1 MASNAVFGHG
11 QMRLYLLTLLAEG
24 PKHGYELMQS
34 IERRFNGAYVPSAGT
49 IYPRLAKLTEEG
61 LITKSEAGR
70 KTIYAITD
78 AGLAELESRRDEAN
92 RLEAEIDMSARA
104 LADGLRS
111 RMRSS
116 MGSLKDDLNAAIGRP
131 MDRGSVRLRPVGPS
145 QPAQS
150 AQQSSQSARPTVQSS
165 QPIQASRSARFSNAP
180 ASIPA
185 ETDELRRA
193 ERLVYEFGLDVR
205 DVLRSADAAG
215 LLDDAA
221 VHRMADELARARDAI
236 RSAI

>member
-111 RMRSS
+111 RMHSS

-131 MDRGSVRLRPVGPS
+131 MDRGSVRLRPVSPNK
-145 QPAQS
+145 PASQS
-150 AQQSSQSARPTVQSS
+150 AQPVQPV
-165 QPIQASRSARFSNAP
+165 QPIQAARSARFSS
-180 ASIPA
+180 ASASTPA

-221 VHRMADELARARDAI
+221 VRRVADELARARDAI

>member
-78 AGLAELESRRDEAN
+78 AGLAELESRRDEAD

-111 RMRSS
+111 RMHSS

-131 MDRGSVRLRPVGPS
+131 MDRGSVRLRPVSPNK
-145 QPAQS
+145 PASQS
-150 AQQSSQSARPTVQSS
+150 AQPVQPVQPVQTTRP
-165 QPIQASRSARFSNAP
+165 ARFSSAP
-180 ASIPA
+180 VPAPA

-221 VHRMADELARARDAI
+221 VRRVADELARARDAI

>member
-78 AGLAELESRRDEAN
+78 AGLAELESRRDEAD

-111 RMRSS
+111 RMHSS

-131 MDRGSVRLRPVGPS
+131 MDRGSVRLRPVSPNK
-145 QPAQS
+145 PASQS
-150 AQQSSQSARPTVQSS
+150 AQPVQPVQPV
-165 QPIQASRSARFSNAP
+165 QPIQAARSARFSSAP
-180 ASIPA
+180 ASTPA

-221 VHRMADELARARDAI
+221 VRRVADELARARDAI

>member
-78 AGLAELESRRDEAN
+78 AGLAELESRRDEAD

-111 RMRSS
+111 RMHSS

-131 MDRGSVRLRPVGPS
+131 MDRGSVRLRPVSPNK
-145 QPAQS
+145 PASQS
-150 AQQSSQSARPTVQSS
+150 AQPVQPVQPVQTTRP
-165 QPIQASRSARFSNAP
+165 ARFSSAP
-180 ASIPA
+180 ASTPA

-221 VHRMADELARARDAI
+221 VRRVADELARARDAI

>member
-78 AGLAELESRRDEAN
+78 AGLAELESRRDEAD

-111 RMRSS
+111 RMHSS

-131 MDRGSVRLRPVGPS
+131 MDRGSVRLRPVSPNK
-145 QPAQS
+145 PASQS
-150 AQQSSQSARPTVQSS
+150 AQPVQPVQTTRP
-165 QPIQASRSARFSNAP
+165 ARFSSAP
-180 ASIPA
+180 VPAPA

-221 VHRMADELARARDAI
+221 VRRVADELARARDAI

>member
-78 AGLAELESRRDEAN
+78 AGLAELESRRDEAD

-111 RMRSS
+111 RMHSS

-131 MDRGSVRLRPVGPS
+131 MDRGSVRLRPVSPNK
-145 QPAQS
+145 PASQS
-150 AQQSSQSARPTVQSS
+150 AQPVQPVQPI
-165 QPIQASRSARFSNAP
+165 QPIQAARSARFSSAP
-180 ASIPA
+180 ASTPA

-221 VHRMADELARARDAI
+221 VRRVADELARARDAI

>member
-78 AGLAELESRRDEAN
+78 AGLAELESRRDEAD

-111 RMRSS
+111 RMHSS

-131 MDRGSVRLRPVGPS
+131 MDRGSVRLRPVSPNK
-145 QPAQS
+145 PASQS
-150 AQQSSQSARPTVQSS
+150 AQPVQPV
-165 QPIQASRSARFSNAP
+165 QPIQPVQTTRPARFSSAP
-180 ASIPA
+180 VPAPA

-221 VHRMADELARARDAI
+221 VHRVADELARARDAI